1 MVGFPEKRRLRLRE
15 KQGLGVL
22 MASHTWNCYISALY
36 APDSEPNDEISLPTL
51 GDNDGA
57 ELGEREE
64 KSSRGKSEV
73 GRA

>member
-1 MVGFPEKRRLRLRE
+1 
-15 KQGLGVL
+15 